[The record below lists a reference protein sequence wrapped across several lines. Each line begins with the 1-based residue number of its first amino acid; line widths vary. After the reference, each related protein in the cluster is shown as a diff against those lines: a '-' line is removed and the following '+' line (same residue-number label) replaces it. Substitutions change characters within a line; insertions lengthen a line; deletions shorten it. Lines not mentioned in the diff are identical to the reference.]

1 MMGDRWYSQKEKE
14 QAYNELTKIIRILK
28 EGLEEIA
35 SDDSSECEDVSDLAL
50 ETLQLMEDKC
60 KRSNLVE
67 IRNLPK
73 LLNTY
78 GEWTGRPP
86 TR

>member
-35 SDDSSECEDVSDLAL
+35 SDDSSEGELAV
-50 ETLQLMEDKC
+50 EILQSMEDIC
-60 KRSNLVE
+60 KSSE
-67 IRNLPK
+67 IEDIRILPK
-73 LLNTY
+73 LLNT
-78 GEWTGRPP
+78 
-86 TR
+86 

>member
-1 MMGDRWYSQKEKE
+1 MSGRASFDGRLHYS
-14 QAYNELTKIIRILK
+14 ELVKIIRILK
-28 EGLEEIA
+28 EGLEDIA
-35 SDDSSECEDVSDLAL
+35 SDDSSEGELAV
-50 ETLQLMEDKC
+50 EILQSMEDIC
-60 KRSNLVE
+60 KRSNRAD

-78 GEWTGRPP
+78 GEWNGRLP

>member
-1 MMGDRWYSQKEKE
+1 MTEWIHGEKHYKE
-14 QAYNELTKIIRILK
+14 LVGIIRMLK

-35 SDDSSECEDVSDLAL
+35 SDDSSEGEVAV
-50 ETLQLMEDKC
+50 EILQSMEDIC
-60 KRSNLVE
+60 KRSNLTD
-67 IRNLPK
+67 IQKLPK

-78 GEWTGRPP
+78 GEWNGRLP